1 MQFTHEVTWTVS
13 DFAIAGALLFGAG
26 LTFEASRG
34 TTAARAA
41 VGGIRS
47 LVSKRRRR
55 GPTDRNRIGE
65 VDCCA
70 MLMSVDVNL
79 ALAGS

>member
-1 MQFTHEVTWTVS
+1 VTWTLS
-13 DFAIAGALLFGAG
+13 DFAIAGAPLFGAG
-26 LTFEASRG
+26 LTFELVASRG